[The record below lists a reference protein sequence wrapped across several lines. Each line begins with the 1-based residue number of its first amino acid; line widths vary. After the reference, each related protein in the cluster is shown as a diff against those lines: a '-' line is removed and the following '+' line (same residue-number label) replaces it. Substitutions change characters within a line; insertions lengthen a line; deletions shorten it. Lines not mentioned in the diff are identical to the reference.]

1 MQARF
6 FDDKH
11 GWIVGFG
18 VILYT
23 EDGGKSWRFCTG
35 QG

>member
-1 MQARF
+1 MTRTDGLF
-6 FDDKH
+6 
-11 GWIVGFG
+11 GFG

-23 EDGGKSWRFCTG
+23 EDGGKHWRFCTG